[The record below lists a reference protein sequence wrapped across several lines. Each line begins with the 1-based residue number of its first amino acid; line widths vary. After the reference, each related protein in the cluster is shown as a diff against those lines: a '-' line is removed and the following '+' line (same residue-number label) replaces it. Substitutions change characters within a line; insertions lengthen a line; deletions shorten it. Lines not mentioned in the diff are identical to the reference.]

1 MKNKKIIYMLLLILF
16 WESMSRII
24 GNEQLMP
31 NSLIIAEKLWHE
43 LAEGQLWLYAFYS
56 VVAIFVGLSISTIMA
71 VTISIFSI
79 KYKWI
84 MDYFEFLNSILH
96 PLPGIAILP
105 ILIIWFGVSYEAI
118 FVLVIHSV
126 LWPILTNLFL
136 ALETFPKTLSMIG
149 DNYEMGLLKKFWYI
163 YFPGIMPSFIAG
175 IKTGWAR
182 AFRAVISAEMFF
194 GVIGATGGLGW
205 YLVKKRAF
213 LDTTGIFAG
222 LIVIIAIGI
231 ILESF
236 VFNKLEK
243 ITIEKWGIKS

>member
-1 MKNKKIIYMLLLILF
+1 MNNRKSIYILLLILS
-16 WESMSRII
+16 WELISRVV
-24 GNEQLMP
+24 GNDQLMP
-31 NSLIIAEKLWHE
+31 SSLVIAEKLWYE
-43 LAEGQLWLYAFYS
+43 LIEGKLWLYAFYS
-56 VVAIFVGLSISTIMA
+56 IVAIFIGLGISTILALSISL
-71 VTISIFSI
+71 FSI
-79 KYKWI
+79 KYKWV
-84 MDYFEFLNSILH
+84 MDFFKFLNSILH

-105 ILIIWFGVSYEAI
+105 ILIIWFGVGYKAI
-118 FVLVIHSV
+118 FALVIHSV
-126 LWPILTNLFL
+126 LWPIITNLFL
-136 ALETFPKTLSMIG
+136 ALETFPKTLSMVG

-163 YFPGIMPSFIAG
+163 YFPGIMPSFISG

-222 LIVIIAIGI
+222 LIVIIIIGI
-231 ILESF
+231 ILERF

-243 ITIEKWGIKS
+243 ITIEKWGLKS